1 MRDSRTEDPDP
12 RHGFLNHVE
21 AARRYLADSGHAAV
35 HPLVPLPGLH
45 RPLLEEEVDFIIVR
59 AARVRDGEGAH
70 KIWLWEGD
78 GTHLTLWAS
87 LCFYR
92 LFVNYRYNKWR
103 SNRDG
108 GGAITSLNCQKMSAF
123 RFFSFLFLSATA
135 FCFMSYVPYPSLL
148 LSISK
153 IHY

>member
-1 MRDSRTEDPDP
+1 MSESLLTVITVMRDSRTEDPDP

-70 KIWLWEGD
+70 KIWL
-78 GTHLTLWAS
+78 
-87 LCFYR
+87 
-92 LFVNYRYNKWR
+92 
-103 SNRDG
+103 
-108 GGAITSLNCQKMSAF
+108 
-123 RFFSFLFLSATA
+123 
-135 FCFMSYVPYPSLL
+135 
-148 LSISK
+148 
-153 IHY
+153 